1 MHKIQQVKYTILS
14 AIAISA
20 ILIAS
25 TAVAGMQSSQQAFA
39 QNTNN
44 TGASAQNQTGASAQ
58 NQTGASAQNQTGA
71 SAQNQTG
78 ASAQKPSAA
87 AAKDPPSNKNFVW
100 QGTVSSS
107 PSKLTGHEDERVA
120 VILPPRKDV
129 GVYSGILTFHA
140 SKPVRV
146 VVWNV
151 VNPGNT
157 TAIPDQFGKED
168 VVQAGKMKVV
178 QAEIG
183 SRDRAGSIPFTGNA
197 VQLVGGDSDFTATYS
212 VNALAT
218 KAKMV
223 NNIESLKSFNATSSG
238 GG

>member
-25 TAVAGMQSSQQAFA
+25 TAVAGMQSSPQAFA

-44 TGASAQNQTGASAQ
+44 TGASAQ

-120 VILPPRKDV
+120 VIRPPRKDV
-129 GVYSGILTFHA
+129 WEYTGILT
-140 SKPVRV
+140 
-146 VVWNV
+146 
-151 VNPGNT
+151 
-157 TAIPDQFGKED
+157 
-168 VVQAGKMKVV
+168 
-178 QAEIG
+178 
-183 SRDRAGSIPFTGNA
+183 
-197 VQLVGGDSDFTATYS
+197 
-212 VNALAT
+212 
-218 KAKMV
+218 
-223 NNIESLKSFNATSSG
+223 
-238 GG
+238 

>member
-39 QNTNN
+39 QNT
-44 TGASAQNQTGASAQ
+44 TGASTQNQTNTSGATTQ
-58 NQTGASAQNQTGA
+58 NQTSGASPAATKAPA
-71 SAQNQTG
+71 SA
-78 ASAQKPSAA
+78 AE
-87 AAKDPPSNKNFVW
+87 PPGNKNFVW

-107 PSKLTGHEDERVA
+107 PSKLPGHEKEQVGI
-120 VILPPRKDV
+120 ILPPRKDG

-151 VNPGNT
+151 ANPGNT

-168 VVQAGKMKVV
+168 VVKAGNMKVV
-178 QAEIG
+178 LAEIG
-183 SRDRAGSIPFTGNA
+183 SRERAGSTPFTGNA
-197 VQLVGGDSDFTATYS
+197 IELVDGNSEFTATYS

-223 NNIESLKSFNATSSG
+223 NNIESLKSFNATTSG

>member
-20 ILIAS
+20 LLIAS
-25 TAVAGMQSSQQAFA
+25 TAVAGMQSPQQAFA
-39 QNTNN
+39 QNT
-44 TGASAQNQTGASAQ
+44 TGATAQNQTGATAQ
-58 NQTGASAQNQTGA
+58 NQTGATAQNQTGA
-71 SAQNQTG
+71 T
-78 ASAQKPSAA
+78 AQKPSAA
-87 AAKDPPSNKNFVW
+87 SAKEPPSNKNFVW

-107 PSKLTGHEDERVA
+107 PSKLPGHEKDKVA
-120 VILPPRKDV
+120 IILPPRKDV

-151 VNPGNT
+151 ANPGNT
-157 TAIPDQFGKED
+157 TAIPEQFGKEN
-168 VVQAGKMKVV
+168 VVKAGNMKVV
-178 QAEIG
+178 LAELG
-183 SRDRAGSIPFTGNA
+183 SRDRAGSTPFTGNA
-197 VQLVGGDSDFTATYS
+197 IELVDGNSDFTATYS

-223 NNIESLKSFNATSSG
+223 NNIESLKSFNATTSG

>member
-20 ILIAS
+20 LLIAS

-39 QNTNN
+39 QNT
-44 TGASAQNQTGASAQ
+44 TGATAQNQTGATAQ
-58 NQTGASAQNQTGA
+58 NQTGAT
-71 SAQNQTG
+71 
-78 ASAQKPSAA
+78 AQKPSAA
-87 AAKDPPSNKNFVW
+87 SAKEPPSNKNFVW

-107 PSKLTGHEDERVA
+107 PSKLPGHEKDKVA
-120 VILPPRKDV
+120 IILPPRKDV

-151 VNPGNT
+151 ANPGNT
-157 TAIPDQFGKED
+157 TAIPEQFGKED
-168 VVQAGKMKVV
+168 VVKAGNMKVV

-183 SRDRAGSIPFTGNA
+183 SRNRAGSTPFTGNA
-197 VQLVGGDSDFTATYS
+197 VELVGGDSDFTATYS

-218 KAKMV
+218 KAKIV

>member
-39 QNTNN
+39 QNT
-44 TGASAQNQTGASAQ
+44 TGASTQNQTNTSGATTQ
-58 NQTGASAQNQTGA
+58 NQTSGASPA
-71 SAQNQTG
+71 SA
-78 ASAQKPSAA
+78 KE
-87 AAKDPPSNKNFVW
+87 PPGNKNFVW

-107 PSKLTGHEDERVA
+107 PSKLPGHEKDQVGI
-120 VILPPRKDV
+120 ILPPRKDG

-151 VNPGNT
+151 ANPGNT
-157 TAIPDQFGKED
+157 TAIPEQFGKED
-168 VVQAGKMKVV
+168 VVKAGNMKVV
-178 QAEIG
+178 LAEIG
-183 SRDRAGSIPFTGNA
+183 SRERAGSTPFTGNA
-197 VQLVGGDSDFTATYS
+197 IQLVGGNSEFTATYS

-223 NNIESLKSFNATSSG
+223 NNIESLKSFNATTSG

>member
-71 SAQNQTG
+71 SAQ
-78 ASAQKPSAA
+78 KPSAA

-107 PSKLTGHEDERVA
+107 PSKLPGHEKEQVGI
-120 VILPPRKDV
+120 ILPPRKDG

>member
-39 QNTNN
+39 QNT
-44 TGASAQNQTGASAQ
+44 TGASTQNQTNTTGATTQ
-58 NQTGASAQNQTGA
+58 NQTSGASPAATKAPA
-71 SAQNQTG
+71 SA
-78 ASAQKPSAA
+78 AE
-87 AAKDPPSNKNFVW
+87 PPGNKNFVW

-107 PSKLTGHEDERVA
+107 PSKLPGHEKEQVGI
-120 VILPPRKDV
+120 ILPPRKDG

-151 VNPGNT
+151 ANPGNT

-168 VVQAGKMKVV
+168 VVKAGNMKVV
-178 QAEIG
+178 LAEIG
-183 SRDRAGSIPFTGNA
+183 SRERAGSTPFTGNA
-197 VQLVGGDSDFTATYS
+197 IELVDGNSEFTATYS

-223 NNIESLKSFNATSSG
+223 NNIESLKSFNATTSG

>member
-1 MHKIQQVKYTILS
+1 MHKIQQGKYTILS

-39 QNTNN
+39 QNT
-44 TGASAQNQTGASAQ
+44 TGASTQNQTNTSGATTQ
-58 NQTGASAQNQTGA
+58 NQTNTSGATTQNQTSGA
-71 SAQNQTG
+71 S
-78 ASAQKPSAA
+78 PAA
-87 AAKDPPSNKNFVW
+87 TKEPPGNKNFVW

-107 PSKLTGHEDERVA
+107 PSKLPGHEKEQVGI
-120 VILPPRKDV
+120 ILPPRKDG

-151 VNPGNT
+151 ANPGNT
-157 TAIPDQFGKED
+157 TAIPEQFGKED
-168 VVQAGKMKVV
+168 VVKAGNMKVV
-178 QAEIG
+178 LAEIG
-183 SRDRAGSIPFTGNA
+183 SRERAGSTPFTGNA
-197 VQLVGGDSDFTATYS
+197 IQLVSGDSEFTATYS

-223 NNIESLKSFNATSSG
+223 NNIESLKSFNATTSG

>member
-1 MHKIQQVKYTILS
+1 
-14 AIAISA
+14 
-20 ILIAS
+20 
-25 TAVAGMQSSQQAFA
+25 MQSSQQAFA

-44 TGASAQNQTGASAQ
+44 TGASAQ

>member
-39 QNTNN
+39 QNT
-44 TGASAQNQTGASAQ
+44 TGASTQNQTNTTGATTQ
-58 NQTGASAQNQTGA
+58 NQTSGAATKAPASAA
-71 SAQNQTG
+71 E
-78 ASAQKPSAA
+78 
-87 AAKDPPSNKNFVW
+87 PPSNKNFVW

-107 PSKLTGHEDERVA
+107 PSKLPGHEEEKVA
-120 VILPPRKDV
+120 IILPPRKDG

-151 VNPGNT
+151 ANPGNT

-168 VVQAGKMKVV
+168 VVKAGNMKVV
-178 QAEIG
+178 LAEIG
-183 SRDRAGSIPFTGNA
+183 SRERAGSTPFTGNA
-197 VQLVGGDSDFTATYS
+197 IELVDGNSDFTATYS

-223 NNIESLKSFNATSSG
+223 NNIESLKSFNATTSG

>member
-20 ILIAS
+20 LLIAS
-25 TAVAGMQSSQQAFA
+25 IAVAGMQSSQQAFA
-39 QNTNN
+39 QNT
-44 TGASAQNQTGASAQ
+44 TGATAQNQTGATAQ
-58 NQTGASAQNQTGA
+58 NQTGATAQNQTGA
-71 SAQNQTG
+71 T
-78 ASAQKPSAA
+78 AQKPSAA
-87 AAKDPPSNKNFVW
+87 SAKEPPSNKNFVW

-107 PSKLTGHEDERVA
+107 PSKLPGHEKDKVA
-120 VILPPRKDV
+120 IILPPRKDV

-151 VNPGNT
+151 ANPGNT
-157 TAIPDQFGKED
+157 TAIPEQFGKED
-168 VVQAGKMKVV
+168 VVKAGNMKVV

-183 SRDRAGSIPFTGNA
+183 SRNRAGSTPFTGNA
-197 VQLVGGDSDFTATYS
+197 VELVGGDSDFTATYS

-218 KAKMV
+218 KAKIV

>member
-39 QNTNN
+39 QNT
-44 TGASAQNQTGASAQ
+44 TGASTQNQTNTSGATTQ
-58 NQTGASAQNQTGA
+58 NQTSGASPA
-71 SAQNQTG
+71 SA
-78 ASAQKPSAA
+78 KE
-87 AAKDPPSNKNFVW
+87 PPGNKNFVW

-107 PSKLTGHEDERVA
+107 PSKLPGHEKDQVGI
-120 VILPPRKDV
+120 ILPPRKDG

-151 VNPGNT
+151 ANPGNT
-157 TAIPDQFGKED
+157 TAIPEQFGKED
-168 VVQAGKMKVV
+168 VVKAGNMKVV
-178 QAEIG
+178 LAEIG
-183 SRDRAGSIPFTGNA
+183 SRERAGSTPFTGNA
-197 VQLVGGDSDFTATYS
+197 IQLVSGDSEFTATYS

-223 NNIESLKSFNATSSG
+223 NNIESLKSFNATTSG

>member
-39 QNTNN
+39 QNT
-44 TGASAQNQTGASAQ
+44 TGASTQNQTNTTGATTQ
-58 NQTGASAQNQTGA
+58 NQTSGASPAATKAPA
-71 SAQNQTG
+71 SA
-78 ASAQKPSAA
+78 AE
-87 AAKDPPSNKNFVW
+87 PPGNKNFVW

-107 PSKLTGHEDERVA
+107 PSKLSGHEKEQVGI
-120 VILPPRKDV
+120 ILPPRKDG

-151 VNPGNT
+151 ANPGNT

-168 VVQAGKMKVV
+168 VVKAGNMKVV
-178 QAEIG
+178 LAEIG
-183 SRDRAGSIPFTGNA
+183 SRERAGSTPFTGNA
-197 VQLVGGDSDFTATYS
+197 IELVDGNSDFTATYS

-223 NNIESLKSFNATSSG
+223 NNIESLKSFNATTSG

>member
-39 QNTNN
+39 QNT
-44 TGASAQNQTGASAQ
+44 TGASAQ

-151 VNPGNT
+151 ANPGNT

-168 VVQAGKMKVV
+168 VVKAGNMKVV
-178 QAEIG
+178 LAEIG
-183 SRDRAGSIPFTGNA
+183 SRDRAGSTPFTGNA
-197 VQLVGGDSDFTATYS
+197 IELVDGNSDFTATYS

-223 NNIESLKSFNATSSG
+223 NNIESLKSFNATTSG

>member
-39 QNTNN
+39 QNT
-44 TGASAQNQTGASAQ
+44 TGASTQNQTNTTGATTQ
-58 NQTGASAQNQTGA
+58 NQTSGASPAATKAPA
-71 SAQNQTG
+71 SA
-78 ASAQKPSAA
+78 AE
-87 AAKDPPSNKNFVW
+87 PPGNKNFVW

-107 PSKLTGHEDERVA
+107 PSKLPGHEKEQVGI
-120 VILPPRKDV
+120 ILPPRKDG

-151 VNPGNT
+151 ANPGNT

-168 VVQAGKMKVV
+168 VVKAGDMKVV
-178 QAEIG
+178 LAEIG
-183 SRDRAGSIPFTGNA
+183 SRERAGSTPFTGNA
-197 VQLVGGDSDFTATYS
+197 IELVDGNSEFTATYS

-223 NNIESLKSFNATSSG
+223 NNIESLKSFNATTSG

>member
-39 QNTNN
+39 QNT
-44 TGASAQNQTGASAQ
+44 TGASTQNQTNTTGATTQ
-58 NQTGASAQNQTGA
+58 NQTSGASPAATKAPA
-71 SAQNQTG
+71 SA
-78 ASAQKPSAA
+78 AE
-87 AAKDPPSNKNFVW
+87 PPGNKNFVW

-107 PSKLTGHEDERVA
+107 PSKLPGHEKEQVGI
-120 VILPPRKDV
+120 ILPPRKDG

-151 VNPGNT
+151 ANPGNT

-168 VVQAGKMKVV
+168 VVKAGNMKVV
-178 QAEIG
+178 LAEIG
-183 SRDRAGSIPFTGNA
+183 SRERAGSTPFTGNA
-197 VQLVGGDSDFTATYS
+197 IELVDGNSEFTATYS

-223 NNIESLKSFNATSSG
+223 NNIESLKSFNATTSG
-238 GG
+238 VG

>member
-20 ILIAS
+20 LLIAS
-25 TAVAGMQSSQQAFA
+25 TAVAGMQSPQQAFA
-39 QNTNN
+39 QNT
-44 TGASAQNQTGASAQ
+44 TGATAQNQTGATAQ
-58 NQTGASAQNQTGA
+58 NQTGATAQNQTGA
-71 SAQNQTG
+71 TAQNQTG
-78 ASAQKPSAA
+78 ATAQKPSAA
-87 AAKDPPSNKNFVW
+87 SAKEPPSNKNFVW

-107 PSKLTGHEDERVA
+107 PSKLPGHEKDKVA
-120 VILPPRKDV
+120 IILPPRKDV

-151 VNPGNT
+151 ANPGNT
-157 TAIPDQFGKED
+157 TAIPEQFGKEN
-168 VVQAGKMKVV
+168 VVKAGNMKVV
-178 QAEIG
+178 LAELG
-183 SRDRAGSIPFTGNA
+183 SRDRAGSTPFTGNA
-197 VQLVGGDSDFTATYS
+197 IELVDGNSDFTATYS

>member
-39 QNTNN
+39 QNT
-44 TGASAQNQTGASAQ
+44 TGATTQNQTNTTGATTQ
-58 NQTGASAQNQTGA
+58 NQTSGAGSQSLQKSPASAA
-71 SAQNQTG
+71 E
-78 ASAQKPSAA
+78 
-87 AAKDPPSNKNFVW
+87 PPGNKNFVW

-107 PSKLTGHEDERVA
+107 PSKLPGHEEEKVA
-120 VILPPRKDV
+120 IILPPRKDS

-151 VNPGNT
+151 ANPGNT
-157 TAIPDQFGKED
+157 TAIPE
-168 VVQAGKMKVV
+168 
-178 QAEIG
+178 
-183 SRDRAGSIPFTGNA
+183 SIRKGRCC
-197 VQLVGGDSDFTATYS
+197 
-212 VNALAT
+212 
-218 KAKMV
+218 
-223 NNIESLKSFNATSSG
+223 
-238 GG
+238 

>member
-39 QNTNN
+39 QNT
-44 TGASAQNQTGASAQ
+44 TGATAQNQTGATAQ
-58 NQTGASAQNQTGA
+58 NQTGATAQNQTGA
-71 SAQNQTG
+71 T
-78 ASAQKPSAA
+78 AQKPSAA

>member
-39 QNTNN
+39 QNT
-44 TGASAQNQTGASAQ
+44 TGATTQNQTSGASPAA
-58 NQTGASAQNQTGA
+58 TKAPASAA
-71 SAQNQTG
+71 E
-78 ASAQKPSAA
+78 
-87 AAKDPPSNKNFVW
+87 PPGNKNFVW

-107 PSKLTGHEDERVA
+107 PSKLPGHEKEQVGI
-120 VILPPRKDV
+120 ILPPRKDG

-151 VNPGNT
+151 ANPGNT

-168 VVQAGKMKVV
+168 VVKAGNMKVV
-178 QAEIG
+178 LAEIG
-183 SRDRAGSIPFTGNA
+183 SRERAGSTPFTGNA
-197 VQLVGGDSDFTATYS
+197 
-212 VNALAT
+212 
-218 KAKMV
+218 
-223 NNIESLKSFNATSSG
+223 IEL
-238 GG
+238 

>member
-25 TAVAGMQSSQQAFA
+25 TAIAGMQSSQQAFA

-44 TGASAQNQTGASAQ
+44 TGATAQNQTGATAQ
-58 NQTGASAQNQTGA
+58 NQTGAT
-71 SAQNQTG
+71 
-78 ASAQKPSAA
+78 AQKPRAASAA
-87 AAKDPPSNKNFVW
+87 TEPPSNKNFVW

-107 PSKLTGHEDERVA
+107 PSILPGHEDQQAA
-120 VILPPRKDV
+120 VILPPRKDG

-146 VVWNV
+146 VVWNLA
-151 VNPGNT
+151 NPGNT
-157 TAIPDQFGKED
+157 TAIPEQFGKED
-168 VVQAGKMKVV
+168 AVQVGNMKVV
-178 QAEIG
+178 LAEIG

-197 VQLVGGDSDFTATYS
+197 VELVDGDSEFTGTYS

-223 NNIESLKSFNATSSG
+223 NHIESLKSFNATTSSG
-238 GG
+238 G

>member
-20 ILIAS
+20 LLIAS

-39 QNTNN
+39 QNT
-44 TGASAQNQTGASAQ
+44 TGATAQNQTGATAQ
-58 NQTGASAQNQTGA
+58 NQTGATAQNQTGA
-71 SAQNQTG
+71 T
-78 ASAQKPSAA
+78 AQKPSAA
-87 AAKDPPSNKNFVW
+87 SAKEPPSNKNFVW

-107 PSKLTGHEDERVA
+107 PSKLPGHEKDKVA
-120 VILPPRKDV
+120 IILPPRKDV

-151 VNPGNT
+151 ANPGNT
-157 TAIPDQFGKED
+157 TAIPEQFGKEN
-168 VVQAGKMKVV
+168 VVKAGNMKVV
-178 QAEIG
+178 LAELG
-183 SRDRAGSIPFTGNA
+183 SRDRAGSTPFTGNA
-197 VQLVGGDSDFTATYS
+197 IELVDGNSDFTATYS

-223 NNIESLKSFNATSSG
+223 NNIESLKSFNATTSG

>member
-39 QNTNN
+39 QNT
-44 TGASAQNQTGASAQ
+44 TGASTQNQTNTTGATTQ
-58 NQTGASAQNQTGA
+58 NQTSGASPAATKAPA
-71 SAQNQTG
+71 SA
-78 ASAQKPSAA
+78 AE
-87 AAKDPPSNKNFVW
+87 PPGNKNFVW

-107 PSKLTGHEDERVA
+107 PSKLPGHEEEKVGI
-120 VILPPRKDV
+120 ILPPRKDG

-151 VNPGNT
+151 ANPGNT

-168 VVQAGKMKVV
+168 VVKAGNMKVV
-178 QAEIG
+178 LAEIG
-183 SRDRAGSIPFTGNA
+183 SRERAGSTPFTGNA
-197 VQLVGGDSDFTATYS
+197 IELVGGNSDFTATYS

-223 NNIESLKSFNATSSG
+223 NNIESLKSFNATTSG

>member
-39 QNTNN
+39 QNT
-44 TGASAQNQTGASAQ
+44 TGASTQNQTNTTGATTQ
-58 NQTGASAQNQTGA
+58 NQTSGAAPAATKAPASAA
-71 SAQNQTG
+71 E
-78 ASAQKPSAA
+78 
-87 AAKDPPSNKNFVW
+87 PPSNKNFVW

-107 PSKLTGHEDERVA
+107 PSKLPGHEEEKVA
-120 VILPPRKDV
+120 IILPPRKDG

-151 VNPGNT
+151 ANPGNT

-168 VVQAGKMKVV
+168 VVKAGNMKVV
-178 QAEIG
+178 LAEIG
-183 SRDRAGSIPFTGNA
+183 SRERAGSTPFTGNA
-197 VQLVGGDSDFTATYS
+197 IELVDGNSEFTATYS

-223 NNIESLKSFNATSSG
+223 NNIESLKSFNATTSG

>member
-20 ILIAS
+20 LLIAS

-39 QNTNN
+39 QNT
-44 TGASAQNQTGASAQ
+44 TGATAQNQTGA
-58 NQTGASAQNQTGA
+58 T
-71 SAQNQTG
+71 
-78 ASAQKPSAA
+78 AQKPSAA
-87 AAKDPPSNKNFVW
+87 SAKEPPSNKNFVW

-107 PSKLTGHEDERVA
+107 PSKLPGHEKDKVA
-120 VILPPRKDV
+120 IILPPRKDV

-151 VNPGNT
+151 ANPGNT
-157 TAIPDQFGKED
+157 TAIPEQFGKED
-168 VVQAGKMKVV
+168 VVKAGNMKVV

-183 SRDRAGSIPFTGNA
+183 SRNRAGSTPFTGNA
-197 VQLVGGDSDFTATYS
+197 VELVGGDSDFTATYS

-218 KAKMV
+218 KAKIV

>member
-20 ILIAS
+20 LLIAS

-39 QNTNN
+39 QNT
-44 TGASAQNQTGASAQ
+44 TGATAQNQTGATAQ
-58 NQTGASAQNQTGA
+58 NQTGATAQNQTGA
-71 SAQNQTG
+71 T
-78 ASAQKPSAA
+78 AQKPSAA
-87 AAKDPPSNKNFVW
+87 SAKEPPSNKNFVW

-107 PSKLTGHEDERVA
+107 PSKLPGHEKDKVA
-120 VILPPRKDV
+120 IILPPRKDV

-151 VNPGNT
+151 ANPGNT
-157 TAIPDQFGKED
+157 TAIPEQFGKED
-168 VVQAGKMKVV
+168 VVKAGNMKVV

-183 SRDRAGSIPFTGNA
+183 SRNRAGSTPFTGNA
-197 VQLVGGDSDFTATYS
+197 VELVGGDSDFTATYS

-218 KAKMV
+218 KAKIV

>member
-39 QNTNN
+39 QNT
-44 TGASAQNQTGASAQ
+44 TGASTQNQTNTSGATTQ
-58 NQTGASAQNQTGA
+58 NQTSGAA
-71 SAQNQTG
+71 
-78 ASAQKPSAA
+78 PAA
-87 AAKDPPSNKNFVW
+87 TKEPPGNKNFVW

-107 PSKLTGHEDERVA
+107 PSKLPGHEKEQVGI
-120 VILPPRKDV
+120 ILPPRKDG

-151 VNPGNT
+151 ANPGNT
-157 TAIPDQFGKED
+157 TAIPQQFGKED
-168 VVQAGKMKVV
+168 VVNAGNMKVV
-178 QAEIG
+178 LAEIG
-183 SRDRAGSIPFTGNA
+183 SRERAGSTPFTGNA
-197 VQLVGGDSDFTATYS
+197 IQLVSGNSEFTATYS

-223 NNIESLKSFNATSSG
+223 NNIESLKSFNATTSG

>member
-39 QNTNN
+39 QNT
-44 TGASAQNQTGASAQ
+44 TGASTQNQTNTTGATTQ
-58 NQTGASAQNQTGA
+58 NQTSGASPAATKAPA
-71 SAQNQTG
+71 SAAEPQG
-78 ASAQKPSAA
+78 
-87 AAKDPPSNKNFVW
+87 NKNFVW

-107 PSKLTGHEDERVA
+107 PSKLPGHEKEQVGI
-120 VILPPRKDV
+120 ILPPRKDG

-151 VNPGNT
+151 ANPGNT

-168 VVQAGKMKVV
+168 VVKAGNMKVV
-178 QAEIG
+178 LAEIG
-183 SRDRAGSIPFTGNA
+183 SRERAGSTPFTGNA
-197 VQLVGGDSDFTATYS
+197 IELVDGNSEFTATYS

-223 NNIESLKSFNATSSG
+223 NNIESLKSFNATTSG